1 MEMVD
6 AEIEIR
12 FKDIIDLC
20 DQIERDLEFGTEV
33 DLKDLNEMIISY
45 FPPSDT
51 NKYFNENE
59 VEEVAA
65 RMKRIEKLLEIQ
77 RDTELE
83 RNLEQ
88 IESLQKYRKYIDVL
102 DMVEEKKWK

>member
-1 MEMVD
+1 MDITEV
-6 AEIEIR
+6 EVR
-12 FKDIIDLC
+12 FQDIIELC
-20 DQIERDLEFGTEV
+20 NQIEHDLEFGIEV

-51 NKYFNENE
+51 NKYFNEYE
-59 VEEVAA
+59 AEEISA
-65 RMKRIEKLLEIQ
+65 RMRKIEKLLEIQ

-83 RNLEQ
+83 RSLKE
-88 IESLQKYRKYIDVL
+88 IESLSKYRKYMDVL